1 MRSEKSCG
9 AIVFRIEQ
17 DRPVY
22 LLLFGPTYWGF
33 VKGLVEKGESEEET
47 ALREA
52 EEETGMKVKLLS
64 GFKER
69 INYNYKFDGEP
80 IKKEVIFFIAEAPSA
95 EVKLSQEHED
105 FKWLKFEEAFRLVKY
120 RNQKEILKRA
130 HEFVLKALQQ
140 KRLAWVW

>member
-9 AIVFRIEQ
+9 AIVFKFEKGKPI
-17 DRPVY
+17 Y

-52 EEETGMKVKLLS
+52 EEETGMKIKLLP

-69 INYNYKFDGEP
+69 INYTYKFDGEL
-80 IKKEVIFFIAEAPSA
+80 IKKEVVFFAAEAPKQD
-95 EVKLSQEHED
+95 VKLSSEHED
-105 FKWLKFEEAFRLVKY
+105 FKWLEFDEAFKLTKY
-120 RNQKEILKRA
+120 KNQKEILQRA
-130 HEFVLKALQQ
+130 HRFILEWAKQRKLV
-140 KRLAWVW
+140 